1 MFICLHS
8 IFKSM
13 ILNKWKSHVSDL
25 LSKIACFAIFI
36 DRPCLTAR
44 QTWVNLWEQMNSRF
58 IAFQLFWS
66 RGNIFLLNFLFSFL
80 FLIFSFISFLF
91 IFTRAFIGKRR
102 KKKWKSWSLFPGHLW
117 MFFKILTLHVWWI
130 VAENVC
136 RLKI

>member
-44 QTWVNLWEQMNSRF
+44 QTWVNLWQQMNSRF

-80 FLIFSFISFLF
+80 FLIFFFSFISFLF
-91 IFTRAFIGKRR
+91 IFTRAAFIGKRKNENHDR
-102 KKKWKSWSLFPGHLW
+102 FSRVIYECFSKFWHYMYDESWQR
-117 MFFKILTLHVWWI
+117 MFVG
-130 VAENVC
+130 
-136 RLKI
+136 